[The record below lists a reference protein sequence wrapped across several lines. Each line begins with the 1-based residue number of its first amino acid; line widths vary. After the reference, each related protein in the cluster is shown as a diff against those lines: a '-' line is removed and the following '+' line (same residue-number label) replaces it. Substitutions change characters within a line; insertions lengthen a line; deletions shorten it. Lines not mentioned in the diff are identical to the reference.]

1 MGLTGYSLTRANK
14 REKDAERSDEEM
26 RLKSAKRSAR
36 VELQR
41 TARNIRDMLE
51 TLHAW
56 KRSPL
61 SERKAF
67 YQLLSGSFA
76 KNSPQSGQTYDLRF
90 SWSLSVCMLSVPLF
104 TMKHVH
110 KPRAI

>member
-41 TARNIRDMLE
+41 TARNIRDMLDHRRLSILLRCSL
-51 TLHAW
+51 TRLH
-56 KRSPL
+56 R
-61 SERKAF
+61 R
-67 YQLLSGSFA
+67 
-76 KNSPQSGQTYDLRF
+76 T
-90 SWSLSVCMLSVPLF
+90 
-104 TMKHVH
+104 H
-110 KPRAI
+110 

>member
-67 YQLLSGSFA
+67 YQLLVGLFRQRTHHKAGRPMIYGYIRVSSD
-76 KNSPQSGQTYDLRF
+76 KQTVENQR
-90 SWSLSVCMLSVPLF
+90 S
-104 TMKHVH
+104 
-110 KPRAI
+110 R

>member
-26 RLKSAKRSAR
+26 RLKSAKPS
-36 VELQR
+36 
-41 TARNIRDMLE
+41 TNY
-51 TLHAW
+51 W
-56 KRSPL
+56 
-61 SERKAF
+61 
-67 YQLLSGSFA
+67 SGSFA